1 MTIIKKVFF
10 FTLLFAV
17 GNCGYEPIYSK
28 KEGITSKIQSY
39 QLEGNKSLNRK
50 IISSLNIKNQD
61 KITGYKLIINSSKSI
76 ETVSKDLAGNP
87 AVYKTNITIMVSL
100 MDGDKL
106 FKTKNFSSDF
116 AYNNTGNKFDL
127 SQYQKDIEENL
138 INEIMEKIFIFLTF

>member
-28 KEGITSKIQSY
+28 KEGINSKIQSY

-76 ETVSKDLAGNP
+76 ETVSKDSAGNP

-116 AYNNTGNKFDL
+116 AYNNTGSKFDL